1 MLSIQTNVN
10 SLVAQQNLNVNNAF
24 QSKTIQQLT
33 SGYRI
38 NQSGDDAAGLAVAN
52 KFRNDIAEVT
62 QGVAN
67 GNDAVAQLQIM
78 DGGMSNISQILDR
91 LKTLAAQSASGSFTG
106 DRTVLNNE
114 FQTDLGEIDR
124 QAQAVGLDN
133 GGTFAKSVAVYMGGG
148 QGTTSADTL
157 ANGTVTVDLT
167 KSTVDSQSLGLK
179 GLQVVNASATTG
191 LVAHD
196 IGVNSGTSVQAIVG
210 NTSGAHPNQ
219 EALAGYAS
227 FYFSAPGFSD
237 AGKIGI
243 SVNLTGVSDTTSLAT
258 AVNNAIQAAGTGG
271 TAAANAFKAAGITAS
286 VYTDANGGQALAFNS
301 ATTPFQVQAGDQ
313 MANALMGNVTMV
325 SGAAQGTAVTTSVTG
340 SVATTAGTGFTTPQ
354 NVHVVISGGGLAQAQ
369 DLTLNASSTTTAA
382 SISDLL
388 NQFKSNTALVNA
400 GLSLTNTAGGS
411 TLGGN
416 LQFTSATGQAFNVAV
431 TGDTQDLLGLGSFL
445 TNAAGTADYTSITA
459 TGAYSASA
467 VTGVLGTTTGAAAGL
482 EISLDG
488 GVSQAI
494 TPIDLTAGAHATAAN
509 VTGVAVAGGAV
520 DITNT
525 AKALDISVY
534 NNGVLT
540 NWAGNLITNQVA
552 THGAV
557 ASSTITSASSVVVD
571 STHDKFQIAV
581 DGGPLVQVSVANGT
595 YTGGTQLIDAIN
607 AAIGGT
613 SLNGLVTAIWD
624 AGNGGKLTFQSAST
638 GAGSSVAVAN
648 SATTNTVN
656 TPGEVASASITAASS
671 VVVDATHNTF
681 QIAVDGGAS
690 VAVTVANGTYTG
702 GTQLIDAINAAIGG
716 TSLSGAVNAIWD
728 AGNGGLLTFQ
738 SASSGASSSVAL
750 SNGAANDLLSTT
762 AGKKLDI
769 VSGTHNSGTT
779 SQVTNDLLS
788 TTAGKKLDIV
798 SGTHNSGLADQ
809 PSTLDSIATQIQA
822 GLGGA
827 AVVTVTNNSKIS
839 ISSATKGANSEVVIN
854 TPVSNSANTAV
865 GLTGGAQTNPGQNS
879 SIDDIV
885 ANLNAQFTNNTAWQA
900 AGLYAYRTNSDGSVN
915 PAGSYISIGSNN
927 ATNFRLDA
935 LGSGAAS
942 AENIGF
948 GTAGQSFQA
957 GTPNAATSMA
967 SLNAYGTSTTGAVAF
982 NPILDGDEKQVLTF
996 SANDSTGALQTTSV
1010 TLQNNATSRAGRSI
1024 DDAVAYIN
1032 QQLQA
1037 ATTQP
1042 ALQSI
1047 VAVKQKVGGAEEI
1060 NFISSLSKFSVGVGG
1075 TGSTDGVSAG
1085 VPGTLNSSANGSSAN
1100 MAIDTQAGAQAAVTA
1115 ITAAVAKLGS
1125 AQAAIG
1131 KGQNQLNYAINLAQS
1146 QITNFSAAESQIR
1159 DANVAEQAANLS
1171 KAQVLQ
1177 QASIAAMA
1185 QANAAPQAVLSLLKG

>member
-10 SLVAQQNLNVNNAF
+10 SLVAQQNLNVNSAF
-24 QSKTIQQLT
+24 QSRTIQQLT

-52 KFRNDIAEVT
+52 KFRNDIAEIT

-67 GNDAVAQLQIM
+67 GNDSVAQLQIM

-106 DRTVLNNE
+106 DRTVLNKE
-114 FQTDLGEIDR
+114 FQTDLAEIDR
-124 QAQAVGLDN
+124 QSQAIGLN
-133 GGTFAKSVAVYMGGG
+133 TGGTFAKSLAVFMGGG
-148 QGTTSADTL
+148 QGATSASTL
-157 ANGTVTVDLT
+157 TNATVTVDLS
-167 KSTVDSQSLGLK
+167 KSTVDALSLGLK

-210 NTSGAHPNQ
+210 NTSGANPNQ
-219 EALAGYAS
+219 QALAGYAS
-227 FYFSAPGFSD
+227 FQFSAPGFSD

-243 SVNLTGVSDTTSLAT
+243 SVNLAGVSDTTSLAT
-258 AVNNAIQAAGTGG
+258 AVNNAIDAAAAGG

-286 VYTDANGGQALAFNS
+286 VYTDSNGGQALAFNS
-301 ATTPFQVQAGDQ
+301 TNTPFQVQAGDQ
-313 MANALMGNVTMV
+313 MANALMGNVSV
-325 SGAAQGTAVTTSVTG
+325 VGGAAQGSAVTTSVTG
-340 SVATTAGTGFTTPQ
+340 SVVTTAGTGFGTPQ
-354 NVHVVISGGGLAQAQ
+354 NVHLVISGGGLAQAQ
-369 DLTLNASSTTTAA
+369 DLKLNASSNTTALA
-382 SISDLL
+382 ISDLL
-388 NQFKSNTALVNA
+388 NQFQSNTALVAA
-400 GLSLTNTAGGS
+400 GLSMTNTAGGN

-416 LQFTSATGQAFNVAV
+416 LRFTSATGQSFNVAV
-431 TGDTQDLLGLGSFL
+431 TGDTQDMLGLGSFL
-445 TNAAGTADYTSITA
+445 TNSAGSADYTSITA
-459 TGAYSASA
+459 TSAYSAAA
-467 VTGVLGTTTGAAAGL
+467 VTGVLGTTTGTAAGM

-540 NWAGNLITNQVA
+540 NWAGNLSTNQVA
-552 THGAV
+552 TSGKV
-557 ASSTITSASSVVVD
+557 ASGTITAASSVVVD
-571 STHDKFQIAV
+571 NNHDKFQLAV
-581 DGGPLVQVSVANGT
+581 DGGPLVQVNVANGT

-607 AAIGGT
+607 AGIGGT
-613 SLNGLVTAIWD
+613 ALAGLVTAIWD
-624 AGNGGKLTFQSAST
+624 AGNGGKLTFQSVST

-648 SATTNTVN
+648 SATTNTV
-656 TPGEVASASITAASS
+656 TTSGKVASASITAASS
-671 VVVDATHNTF
+671 VTVDDTHNTF
-681 QIAVDGGAS
+681 EIAVDGGAS
-690 VAVTVANGTYTG
+690 VAVTVGNGTYTG
-702 GTQLIDAINAAIGG
+702 GTQLIDAINAGIGG
-716 TSLSGAVNAIWD
+716 TALAGLVSATWD
-728 AGNGGLLTFQ
+728 AGNGGLLTFT

-750 SNGAANDLLSTT
+750 SVGASNDLLATT

-769 VSGTHNSGTT
+769 ADGTHNSGTT
-779 SQVTNDLLS
+779 NQVTNDLLS
-788 TTAGKKLDIV
+788 TTAGKKLDMV
-798 SGTHNSGLADQ
+798 SGAHNSGLADQ

-865 GLTGGAQTNPGQNS
+865 GLTAGAQTNPGQNS

-885 ANLNAQFTNNTAWQA
+885 SNLNAQFTNNTTWQA
-900 AGLYAYRTNSDGSVN
+900 AGLYAYRTNADGSVN
-915 PAGSYISIGSNN
+915 PAGNYISIGSNN
-927 ATNFRLDA
+927 GTNFRLNA

-942 AENIGF
+942 AETIGF
-948 GTAGQSFQA
+948 GTAGQTFTT

-967 SLNAYGTSTTGAVAF
+967 SLDAFGTSSTGATTF
-982 NPILDGDEKQVLTF
+982 NAVLDGNEKQVLTF
-996 SANDSTGALQTTSV
+996 SGNTTNGALETTSI

-1024 DDAVAYIN
+1024 DDAIAYIN

-1047 VAVKQKVGGAEEI
+1047 VAVKEKVGGVEKI
-1060 NFISSLSKFSVGVGG
+1060 NFVSSLANFSVGVGG
-1075 TGSTDGVSAG
+1075 TGSTDGLNAG
-1085 VPGTLNSSANGSSAN
+1085 APTTLLSSANGSSAN
-1100 MAIDTQAGAQAAVTA
+1100 MAIDTQSGASAAVTA
-1115 ITAAVAKLGS
+1115 ITAAVSKLGS

-1131 KGQNQLNYAINLAQS
+1131 KGQNQLNYAISLSQS

-1159 DANVAEQAANLS
+1159 DANVAQQAANLS